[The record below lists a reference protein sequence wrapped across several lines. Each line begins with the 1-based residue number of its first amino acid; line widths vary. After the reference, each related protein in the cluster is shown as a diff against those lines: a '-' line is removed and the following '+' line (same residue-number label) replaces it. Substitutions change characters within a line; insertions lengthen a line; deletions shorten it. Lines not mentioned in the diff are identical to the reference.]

1 MDFRVGDQVIHWTLG
16 LGEVIG
22 VEERALSGENM
33 LYYMVKIRDLTVFV
47 PAEDKTSCRLRS
59 PSTKRDFKKLFEI
72 LGEPGIEL
80 ADNRFER
87 KAQLRKDLA
96 DGSPESV
103 CRVIRDLSLL
113 ARTKHLN
120 DDDKNIL
127 ERAMSSLRS
136 EMVLALSIL
145 PDQADSELHQL
156 LMQPEAVAF

>member
-47 PAEDKTSCRLRS
+47 PAEDKTACRLRS

-87 KAQLRKDLA
+87 KA

-127 ERAMSSLRS
+127 ERAMNSLRS

-156 LMQPEAVAF
+156 LMQPEAVAI

>member
-1 MDFRVGDQVIHWTLG
+1 MDFREGDRVIHWTLG

-22 VEERALSGENM
+22 VEERALSGENT

-47 PAEDKTSCRLRS
+47 PAEDESACRLRC
-59 PSTKRDFKKLFEI
+59 PSSERDFKKLFAI
-72 LGEPGIEL
+72 LQEPGVEL

-96 DGSPESV
+96 DGKAESV
-103 CRVIRDLSLL
+103 CRVVRDLSFL

-127 ERAMSSLRS
+127 ERAMSLLRS
-136 EMVLALSIL
+136 EMVLALSML
-145 PDQADSELHQL
+145 PDQADSELHRL
-156 LMQPEAVAF
+156 LMQPEAVTV